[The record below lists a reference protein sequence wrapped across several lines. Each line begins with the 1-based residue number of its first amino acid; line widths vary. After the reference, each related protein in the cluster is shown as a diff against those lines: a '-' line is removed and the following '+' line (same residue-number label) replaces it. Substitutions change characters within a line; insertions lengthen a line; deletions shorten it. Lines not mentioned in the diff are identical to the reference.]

1 MATPAP
7 TFTLAPYDYAE
18 ARALERELGVAE
30 PVAVALVRRGYRT
43 PGEARAFLAADEVH
57 DPFRFAA
64 MVEVVERL
72 RSAAAAGRR
81 ITIHGD
87 YDVDGTM
94 ATAVCVRALRELGA
108 DCDWYIPSRL
118 EDGYGLTAATLERLG
133 ARGTEVLVTVD
144 CGIASASEVERA
156 LAAGIEVV
164 VTDHHQAPDALP
176 GCPILHPLV
185 SGYPCRD
192 LCATGV
198 AYKLA
203 AALHGAQRAEADLDL
218 VALATV
224 ADIVPL
230 RGENRALVRRG
241 LRVARQALRPGLR
254 ALCAA
259 AGVEPTRL
267 DEGDLAFRL
276 GPRINAAGRLY
287 RADGAVELMLTAD
300 ERRAEAIAADLDRAN
315 RERRDA
321 EGEVLAAAERAR
333 AELPE
338 ELAAR
343 PGLVLAGEGWHAG
356 VVGIVASRLAERH
369 LVPTI
374 LIGLGPDGR
383 GRGSGR
389 SVPGFDLLAALRD
402 CDSHL
407 LRYGGH
413 RAAAGLEIEAGALE
427 SFRRSFCERAAA
439 ALGPEPSPPREEID
453 AVVGC
458 ESLGLEVAEQL
469 GRLGPFG
476 AGNPAVRLLVP
487 GARLADVRPMG
498 SGDRHARFTLASGP
512 RRALGVAFGVNGD
525 LAAAAAAERLDV
537 SVGLEVNQWN
547 GALEPRVVLGTVYP
561 PDAPAAGELPRPD
574 GEEWWGRV
582 DAELA
587 APLDRWPRLP
597 EPPSGEGR
605 RETVDRRGHGGIAG
619 VAALASAGGAV
630 LVVACDALRRREL
643 VELAAAP
650 ARFGGGR
657 VAVAS
662 ARLADASV
670 RAAVAAVLE
679 EGGVVLADWGA
690 LGADPA
696 LACRFDQVVA
706 IDPPPAPG
714 FTRLLTCGPGF
725 LHLLWSEAHV
735 DLACRAHEAEWPT
748 RAVLAAVY
756 RTLRDGGEEEV
767 APTAAR
773 TALGGPGPHERPPEA
788 AARCLRVLLEVGL
801 AATGSGRDRALRV
814 VSSPTSELERSPA
827 YAAYRARSQE
837 GIRFLSRRQAS

>member
-1 MATPAP
+1 VASPAP
-7 TFTLAPYDYAE
+7 TFILAPYDYAE

-43 PGEARAFLAADEVH
+43 PDAARAFLAADEVH

-64 MVEVVERL
+64 MAEVVERL
-72 RSAAAAGRR
+72 RSAAAARRR

-94 ATAVCVRALRELGA
+94 ATAICVRALRELGA

-118 EDGYGLTAATLERLG
+118 EDGYGLTAATLERLR
-133 ARGTEVLVTVD
+133 ARGTELLVTVD
-144 CGIASASEVERA
+144 CGIASASEVEGA

-164 VTDHHQAPDALP
+164 VTDHHQPPDALP
-176 GCPILHPLV
+176 RCPVLHPVV

-203 AALHGAQRAEADLDL
+203 VALHGSDWAEPDLDL

-224 ADIVPL
+224 VDIVPL
-230 RGENRALVRRG
+230 RDENRALVRRG
-241 LRVARQALRPGLR
+241 LRVARRALRPGLR

-259 AGVEPTRL
+259 AGVEPQRL

-300 ERRAEAIAADLDRAN
+300 EGRAEAIAADLDRAN

-321 EGEVLAAAERAR
+321 EGEVLAAAERTR

-338 ELAAR
+338 DLAAL

-413 RAAAGLEIEAGALE
+413 RAAAGLEIEAGAIE

-439 ALGPEPSPPREEID
+439 ALGPEPPSPREEID

-476 AGNPAVRLLVP
+476 AGNPEVRLLVP

-498 SGDRHARFTLASGP
+498 SGERHARFTLASGP
-512 RRALGVAFGVNGD
+512 RRALGVAFGVNGE

-547 GALEPRVVLGTVYP
+547 GALEPRVVLGTVYSP
-561 PDAPAAGELPRPD
+561 PSPASGELPRPD
-574 GEEWWGRV
+574 EEEWWGRV

-587 APLDRWPRLP
+587 TRLDRWPRLP

-643 VELAAAP
+643 VERAAAP

-662 ARLADASV
+662 ARLATAPVS
-670 RAAVAAVLE
+670 RAVAAVLE
-679 EGGVVLADWGA
+679 EGGVVLTDWGA
-690 LGADPA
+690 LAADPA
-696 LACRFDQVVA
+696 LACRFEHVVA
-706 IDPPPAPG
+706 IDPPPAPD
-714 FTRLLTCGPGF
+714 FARLLECGLGF

-756 RTLRDGGEEEV
+756 RALCDGGQEEV
-767 APTAAR
+767 APGVARAA
-773 TALGGPGPHERPPEA
+773 LSGPSPHERSPEA

-801 AATGSGRDRALRV
+801 AATVSGRDRALRV
-814 VSSPTSELERSPA
+814 VSSPTSELERSPV